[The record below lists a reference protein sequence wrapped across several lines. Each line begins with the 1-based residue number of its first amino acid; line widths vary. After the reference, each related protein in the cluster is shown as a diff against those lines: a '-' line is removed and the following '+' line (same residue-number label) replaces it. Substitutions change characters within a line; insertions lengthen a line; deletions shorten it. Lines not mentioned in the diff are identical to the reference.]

1 MEIMLEQGQHQIMSA
16 KMQQALRVLQMPAD
30 ELRQYLAEQA
40 MENPVLEVSDTDPLT
55 EELPEDTT
63 EADIIWEMDYSGNRV
78 EAKNDRRNT
87 GTFET
92 GTAGEESF
100 TEMLLRQLREER
112 RIPRDLL
119 PLCRIIVGSLDE
131 RGYLADEV
139 PLLAEMAGVG
149 EERMLQAL
157 YAVQELSP
165 AGVGAR
171 SLQECLMIQLAQT
184 REFRADTLH
193 LITEGLP
200 LLAEGNLTALAK
212 KLNLSRE
219 KAERAAEVVRALN
232 PIPSRGYRTR
242 EEKNYVIPEA
252 RVERKGEGWNIV
264 YSDSAIPGVGI
275 HTEYCAL
282 LRGTEDAELRSY
294 LKRQVTGAN
303 TIIKNVELRKKTL
316 LQVIECLVR
325 RQSAFLERPDGQ
337 LVPFV
342 IAEAAEELG
351 LHSSTVSRAVQGK
364 YITTPRGTI
373 ALKSLF
379 SVPSSRGSE
388 VSSAGAK
395 EQVRMLIL
403 AEDKAHPLSDEKL
416 RQELE
421 KLGLSLS
428 RRTVTKYR
436 ESMGIPAASARRRTE
451 KEQEHG

>member
-87 GTFET
+87 GTFEA

-242 EEKNYVIPEA
+242 EEK
-252 RVERKGEGWNIV
+252 
-264 YSDSAIPGVGI
+264 
-275 HTEYCAL
+275 T
-282 LRGTEDAELRSY
+282 
-294 LKRQVTGAN
+294 
-303 TIIKNVELRKKTL
+303 
-316 LQVIECLVR
+316 
-325 RQSAFLERPDGQ
+325 
-337 LVPFV
+337 
-342 IAEAAEELG
+342 
-351 LHSSTVSRAVQGK
+351 
-364 YITTPRGTI
+364 
-373 ALKSLF
+373 
-379 SVPSSRGSE
+379 
-388 VSSAGAK
+388 
-395 EQVRMLIL
+395 M
-403 AEDKAHPLSDEKL
+403 
-416 RQELE
+416 
-421 KLGLSLS
+421 
-428 RRTVTKYR
+428 
-436 ESMGIPAASARRRTE
+436 
-451 KEQEHG
+451 